1 MRAVFLPS
9 HFDGDGFYRLLFPAR
24 ELQRQHGWVSQ
35 VAPYVVRRPR
45 NGGRPTAEYG
55 IFESDG
61 VGKRCVQTIFDW
73 LLEADFDILVT
84 QQRATPQWAECFQA
98 IRSQGKRVFVDS
110 DDPWFNLPSWHPAAA
125 EIREFP
131 NKLADLVGMFEAAD
145 GLSVATPALAEM
157 YGGYTETRVIRNRLD
172 WRMWEDV
179 QPAYEAERRRIR
191 VGWMGTTHW
200 RLGDMKV
207 LRGVIG
213 PWLER
218 HPEVEFVA
226 VGDPRTHDLLD
237 IPVGQRVSTNEV
249 QFLTRDLG
257 DITAT
262 IDIGLV
268 PLDLSSPEARSLNE
282 CKSHLKGM
290 EYAACGIPCIA
301 TPTESYRWWDTEA
314 PGTCL
319 LASKPQDW
327 RNALDALLEPGLRE
341 RMGRAARAA
350 AERSTIEEHA
360 DEWNDW
366 YTGSRTHP
374 DVAVSLLAA

>member
-1 MRAVFLPS
+1 MFLPS

-24 ELQRQHGWVSQ
+24 ELQYQHAWSSV
-35 VAPYVVRRPR
+35 VAPYAVRRPT
-45 NGGRPTAEYG
+45 NGGKPVAEFG
-55 IFESDG
+55 LFEQEGPG
-61 VGKRCVQTIFDW
+61 VRCVRTIYEWLAEAEFD
-73 LLEADFDILVT
+73 LLVM
-84 QQRATPQWAECFQA
+84 QQRAEPQWAATINELRA
-98 IRSQGKRVFVDS
+98 QGKRVFVDS
-110 DDPWFNLPSWHPAAA
+110 DDPWFDLPKWHPAAA
-125 EIREFP
+125 EMREFP
-131 NKLADLVGMFEAAD
+131 NKLSNIVSTFEACD

-157 YGGYTETRVIRNRLD
+157 YGAYAETCVIRNRLD

-179 QPAYEAERRRIR
+179 VPAYETERRRVR

-200 RLGDMKV
+200 RLGDMTV

-213 PWLER
+213 PWLEG
-218 HPEVEFVA
+218 HPDVDFVA
-226 VGDPRTHDLLD
+226 VGDPRAHDLLD

-249 QFLTRDLG
+249 QFASRDLA

-268 PLDLSSPEARSLNE
+268 PLDLSSREARSLNE

-290 EYAACGIPCIA
+290 EYAACGIPCVA

-319 LASKPQDW
+319 LAARPQDW
-327 RNALDALLEPGLRE
+327 RNALDALLDTELRE

-350 AERSTIEEHA
+350 AERSTIEEHV

-366 YTGSRTHP
+366 YTGSRSHP
-374 DVAVSLLAA
+374 DVADSPLAA